1 MLLGILP
8 GGELGIQGNGDFFI
22 GVVIQAGEGFLS
34 ARQLIAVGVEK
45 FPVDAVFFPLFRVL
59 QLFGL
64 EVVFLYSRSRAVWTM
79 RRRSADFWRIRVSAS
94 REA

>member
-64 EVVFLYSRSRAVWTM
+64 EVVFFILPLQGGLTM
-79 RRRSADFWRIRVSAS
+79 RRRSADF
-94 REA
+94 